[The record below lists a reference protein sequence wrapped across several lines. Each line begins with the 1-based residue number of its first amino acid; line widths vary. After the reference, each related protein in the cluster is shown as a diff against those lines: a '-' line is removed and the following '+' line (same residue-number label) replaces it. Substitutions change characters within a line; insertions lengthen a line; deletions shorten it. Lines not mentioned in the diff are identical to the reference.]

1 MTRWLF
7 LWLSLLA
14 SQACAFSWSDL
25 WQTKNQQAQH
35 LMNQGHF
42 ASAEATFEQADWR
55 ASASYRA
62 GHYKAAAKQFQ
73 SLHTADG
80 YYNQG
85 NALAHQ
91 GQYKEA
97 IDAYDKA
104 LASNPTNQDAQY
116 NRGIVRA
123 LLKKEQQKQKKQEQ
137 TQKDNQSKEK
147 PDNQEQNKGQDKQ
160 PDASDKPLSSNKKEP
175 QRDLSVDK
183 NDAKQEA
190 KEKKQPS
197 KNQAPPAQGKPT
209 PEKPESPH
217 ANAPQSAAEREKQQ
231 AKAQWL
237 NLIPDD
243 PGGLMREKFLRDYLR
258 RQRGGS

>member
-1 MTRWLF
+1 MKRWLF
-7 LWLSLLA
+7 LWLSLVV

-42 ASAEATFEQADWR
+42 EKAEATFEQADWR

-62 GHYKAAAKQFQ
+62 GHYEAAAKQFE

-91 GQYKEA
+91 GQYKQA

-104 LASNPTNQDAQY
+104 LASNPTNQDARY
-116 NRGIVRA
+116 NRDLVRA
-123 LLKKEQQKQKKQEQ
+123 LLKKEQQKEQEQ
-137 TQKDNQSKEK
+137 TKKDHQSNET
-147 PDNQEQNKGQDKQ
+147 PDNQQQNKGQDKQ
-160 PDASDKPLSSNKKEP
+160 PDASDKPSSSNQKQPQSDLSSDKK
-175 QRDLSVDK
+175 
-183 NDAKQEA
+183 DAKEN
-190 KEKKQPS
+190 KQPS
-197 KNQAPPAQGKPT
+197 KNEAPPAQGKPK
-209 PEKPESPH
+209 PSKPESSH
-217 ANAPQSAAEREKQQ
+217 ATEPPSAATREKQQ
-231 AKAQWL
+231 AKDQWL
-237 NLIPDD
+237 HLIPDD

-258 RQRGGS
+258 RQREGA